1 MKDTTD
7 MQYDKVNVPG
17 RRYSK
22 AAINRKTYIEY
33 RFLYIMSTYTKMW
46 IISVERGRQLNTK
59 SSTIKNGCPRRN
71 GLRVIVV
78 PEVRENG
85 NRLAYVKWM
94 TIPLTIGVASRQQS
108 SSQYR
113 FTFTFRAK
121 DDRVQSIQKLML
133 NLTSNYISFHSSL
146 R

>member
-7 MQYDKVNVPG
+7 MQYDKVNVSG
-17 RRYSK
+17 RRYST
-22 AAINRKTYIEY
+22 AAINRQTYIEY
-33 RFLYIMSTYTKMW
+33 RFLDIMSTYTKMW
-46 IISVERGRQLNTK
+46 HISVERGRQLNTK
-59 SSTIKNGCPRRN
+59 SPTIKHGCPRRR

-94 TIPLTIGVASRQQS
+94 TIPLTIGVASRRQS

-113 FTFTFRAK
+113 FTFTFRAL
-121 DDRVQSIQKLML
+121 DDTVQSTQKLIL
-133 NLTSNYISFHSSL
+133 SLASKYISFQSS
-146 R
+146 